1 MVIFMVAKKMND
13 LAHTLKKHGLAA
25 SSSDAIRLASNV
37 ESTQKDNNEVHKK
50 NFGDDLAIKSSP
62 TQDLGDNKMP
72 NTLSKDQIVDIL
84 QQFSDKFCAEI
95 NSINAKLQDMQA
107 NMDAQPVAVQPAP
120 EPVAE
125 QPAPEPVAE
134 QPAPE
139 PVAEQPA
146 PEPVAEQPAPAEE
159 PEPTVNDMVQEP
171 VEEEKPKNPQD
182 DMMDSVDLVDTFN
195 VNKK

>member
-1 MVIFMVAKKMND
+1 MDDKKKMND
-13 LAHTLKKHGLAA
+13 LAHTLRKHGLAA

-37 ESTQKDNNEVHKK
+37 ENTQKDNDEVHKK
-50 NFGDDLAIKSSP
+50 KFGDDLAIKSSP
-62 TQDLGDNKMP
+62 TEGLGDNMS

-95 NSINAKLQDMQA
+95 NSINAKLQDMEA
-107 NMDAQPVAVQPAP
+107 NMASQPIQAP
-120 EPVAE
+120 EPVQE
-125 QPAPEPVAE
+125 QAPEPVQE
-134 QPAPE
+134 QAPE
-139 PVAEQPA
+139 PVQEQA
-146 PEPVAEQPAPAEE
+146 PEPVQEQAPEPVQEQAPVQ

-171 VEEEKPKNPQD
+171 AEEKPKNPQD